1 MKIWKKFLK
10 HRPKLTKHFY
20 KNGKKREDKEKLEA
34 KVTYCTE
41 S

>member
-1 MKIWKKFLK
+1 MKIGRKCLK
-10 HRPKLTKHFY
+10 HRSKLTKHFY
-20 KNGKKREDKEKLEA
+20 KNGKKKKDKEKLEA